1 MATAQR
7 TTERKTVIIDAS
19 GKILGRL
26 ASQIAFVLIG
36 KTDVSYQPHIDA
48 GAKVVVT
55 NVDKITVTGKKMT
68 EKLYHRHSGH
78 PGGLH
83 TRTMR
88 ELWEGKG
95 ASAVLRMAVSRMLP
109 KNKHRTNRLK
119 RLSIS

>member
-1 MATAQR
+1 MANI
-7 TTERKTVIIDAS
+7 ERKIVTIDAS
-19 GKILGRL
+19 DKILGRL
-26 ASQIAFVLIG
+26 ATQIAFALIG
-36 KTDVSYQPHIDA
+36 KTEVAYQPHIDA

-55 NVDKITVTGKKMT
+55 NVDKIKVTGNKFT

-88 ELWEGKG
+88 ELWELKG
-95 ASAVLRMAVSRMLP
+95 ASEVLRMAVSRMLP